1 MTKWMKALAAAVCVV
16 PMAAAWA
23 ADAYPNRPITWIVP
37 FAPGGPTDAMA
48 RNIANKVGQELKQ
61 TIVVE
66 NVPGAGGTIGAARAA
81 RATPDGYT
89 FLVGHVGYMAAA
101 PSLYAKLAYD
111 PAKDFQAV
119 FRFPDT
125 PLVLMTGSGS
135 PHKTLAELVD
145 FAKKNP
151 GKLNFSNAGVG
162 STSHLVAAMFAAR
175 AGIEITAVSY
185 KGAGP
190 ALNDLMGGQVDAMF
204 DQTNTALPQTRG
216 DKVRA
221 LALTSPTRMAQFPS
235 VPTMNEGALPGFEV
249 STWYGIYAP
258 KGTPPA
264 VVQTMYSAYERALQD
279 TEFTKK
285 MVEQGIVLLPV
296 EQTTPVAFQ
305 RYTVE
310 EIAKWTRVIKQAG
323 IRLE

>member
-1 MTKWMKALAAAVCVV
+1 MKTWITALAVLGALPSLANS
-16 PMAAAWA
+16 
-23 ADAYPNRPITWIVP
+23 ADAYPSRPITWIVP

-48 RNIANKVGQELKQ
+48 RNIANQVGQQLKQ

-66 NVPGAGGTIGAARAA
+66 NAPGAGGTIGATKAS

-89 FLVGHVGYMAAA
+89 LLVGHVGYMAAA
-101 PSLYAKLAYD
+101 PALYSKLSYD

-125 PLVLMTGSGS
+125 PLVLMSASNS
-135 PHKTLAELVD
+135 PHKTLPELIA

-162 STSHLVAAMFAAR
+162 STSHLVAALFASK
-175 AGIEITAVSY
+175 AGIDITSVSY

-204 DQTNTALPQTRG
+204 DQTNTALPQTKG

-221 LALTSPTRMAQFPS
+221 LGLTSPARMAQFPD
-235 VPTMNEGALPGFEV
+235 VPTMRESALPGFEV
-249 STWYGIYAP
+249 STWYGLYAP

-264 VVQTMYSAYERALQD
+264 VIQTLYAAYQRGMQD
-279 TEFTKK
+279 TQFTSK
-285 MVEQGIVLLPV
+285 MTEQGIVVLPP
-296 EQTTPVAFQ
+296 EQTTPTAFQ
-305 RYTVE
+305 KYTAD
-310 EIAKWTRVIKQAG
+310 EIVKWSEVIKQAG
-323 IRLE
+323 IRID